1 MKANSP
7 LNSKYM
13 LHSMARPWP
22 RTRLSPDEDEQDEH
36 DEQPAPP
43 PSPSPPPAAGDTS
56 DEVSP
61 PAIVTAAPAADP
73 PSARRTWAVAFSGG
87 HISPSSMA
95 DEDSEPADDP
105 NDRDFA
111 PSPHLRRPRP
121 RLPRGVPVLL
131 PGGVWVED
139 DPPAVANAIAPPA
152 IAPNAHA
159 SETTIGVCDMASAKK
174 DLIAKM
180 SAHGHQAFIR

>member
-1 MKANSP
+1 
-7 LNSKYM
+7 M

-61 PAIVTAAPAADP
+61 PAIAPAAPAADP
-73 PSARRTWAVAFSGG
+73 PRARRTWAVAFSGG

-105 NDRDFA
+105 NDLDFA

-121 RLPRGVPVLL
+121 RLPGA
-131 PGGVWVED
+131 VWVED
-139 DPPAVANAIAPPA
+139 DPPAVANALAPTAPSAIAPPV
-152 IAPNAHA
+152 IAPHVHA
-159 SETTIGVCDMASAKK
+159 SETTVGVCDMPCAKK
-174 DLIAKM
+174 DLLAKM
-180 SAHGHQAFIR
+180 SAHGHQASIR